1 MKISRISIYRKDL
14 TYVGGQYAW
23 GRGNVI
29 DVGKSTI
36 VRIET
41 DSGPSGVGEFCP
53 CGDNYMDAHSE
64 GTQAAARIL
73 APALLGEDPRQLAYI
88 ERLMDNTV
96 RGHGYAKSPF
106 DAACWDILGKATGQ
120 PVWML
125 MGGKLIDGAPMY
137 RVAPQKPIE
146 ETLVE
151 MEQHRKSGYRHFQI
165 KVGNDAATDIERIR
179 ATMSILKPGENAYA
193 DANQGWTI
201 HEAIEVVRAVA
212 DLNVMIEQPCQTYE
226 ECLHVRA
233 HTNLPMKLDEC
244 VTDIRVAQRIVQ
256 DKAADV
262 VCLKISN
269 LGGLTKACRVRDF
282 LVSNGLCVV
291 AEDTWGGE
299 ITTAALAHFAASTP
313 PELLYN
319 TTDLHNYNV
328 ETTGIPGPETRDG
341 KLFASDSP
349 GLGVEPDLDS
359 LGDPVAI
366 YE

>member
-1 MKISRISIYRKDL
+1 MKITRISIYRKDL
-14 TYVGGQYAW
+14 SYVGGCYTW

-29 DVGKSTI
+29 ETGKSTVVTI
-36 VRIET
+36 DT
-41 DSGPSGVGEFCP
+41 DAGLSGVGEFCP

-64 GTQAAARIL
+64 GTESAARLL
-73 APALLGEDPRQLAYI
+73 APKLLGEDPRQLVCI
-88 ERLMDNTV
+88 ERLMDRTL

-137 RVAPQKPIE
+137 RVAPQKPIA
-146 ETLVE
+146 ETLIE
-151 MEQHRKSGYRHFQI
+151 MEQYRESGYRHFQI
-165 KVGNDAATDIERIR
+165 KVGSDATTDIERIR
-179 ATMSILKPGENAYA
+179 TTMSVLKPGENAYA

-201 HEAIEVVRAVA
+201 YEAIKVVRAVH
-212 DLNVMIEQPCQTYE
+212 DIDVMIEQPCQTYE

-244 VTDIRVAQRIVQ
+244 VTGMDVAQRIVQ

-269 LGGLTKACRVRDF
+269 LGGLSKACRVRDF
-282 LVSNGLCVV
+282 LVSNGLSVV

-319 TTDLHNYNV
+319 TTDLHNYNI
-328 ETTGIPGPETRDG
+328 ERTGFPGPETREG
-341 KLFASDSP
+341 KLFASDTP
-349 GLGVEPDLDS
+349 GLGVEPDFNS

-366 YE
+366 YH